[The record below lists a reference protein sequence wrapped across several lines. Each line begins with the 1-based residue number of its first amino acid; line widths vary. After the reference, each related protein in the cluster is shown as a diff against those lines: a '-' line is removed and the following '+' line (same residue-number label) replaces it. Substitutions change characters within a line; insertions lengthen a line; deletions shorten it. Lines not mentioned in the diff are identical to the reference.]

1 MAGQKAVN
9 TAAKKAASDGKIT
22 GKEAKAIQQVAAKS
36 GGSTAVAVSN
46 QAAKGVAVTSN
57 AQKNTGLEIKGNGQ
71 ITYNPAAATSQ
82 LSYLDQARI
91 NYGVI
96 PNPAPAPVNAK
107 FAQNTA
113 GTYSYTAPT
122 APRVTTSGVLP
133 GQITMES
140 GSNAGGPKA
149 PATSDPPAGTQN
161 WNNTIDA
168 NTQALIDALNEQ
180 TATNARNQELYM
192 GMMSDLSAQMAAA
205 NQQSTQQAGPYAVTT
220 SAAAPAAGAQTTTAI
235 AARRK
240 PLANTSLAI
249 GPLTAAGLGTGL
261 NIPV

>member
-9 TAAKKAASDGKIT
+9 NAAKKAASDGKIT
-22 GKEAKAIQQVAAKS
+22 GSEAKAIQQVAAKS
-36 GGSTAVAVSN
+36 GGSTAVAVAN
-46 QAAKGVAVTSN
+46 QAAKGVTVNSN
-57 AQKNTGLEIKGNGQ
+57 AQSNTGLTIKPSGQ
-71 ITYNPAAATSQ
+71 ITYNPAAVTSQ

-91 NYGVI
+91 NNGLA
-96 PNPAPAPVNAK
+96 PNPAPAPANPK
-107 FAQNTA
+107 FTQNTA
-113 GTYSYTAPT
+113 GTYSYAAPT
-122 APRVTTSGVLP
+122 TVKVVNAAPPPPP
-133 GQITMES
+133 GNDS
-140 GSNAGGPKA
+140 PPDPNANTA
-149 PATSDPPAGTQN
+149 PAGTQN

-180 TATNARNQELYM
+180 TAANARNQELYM